1 MFTKILGAL
10 INDMLKRNK
19 FNDLSLKLFKDIF
32 QQKKRKRRLK
42 IATHGEIDKEE
53 MERES
58 VALSALKRLEVHF
71 IIITPHRRSSTYS

>member
-1 MFTKILGAL
+1 M
-10 INDMLKRNK
+10 NVMLNRNK

-32 QQKKRKRRLK
+32 QKKLK

-53 MERES
+53 MKRES
-58 VALSALKRLEVHF
+58 VSLSALKRLEVHL